1 MIDKNK
7 VIEACEILRDF
18 CQSILYC
25 YECPLNDHCRTDI
38 RVTMDNFIDDLQN
51 MTDKDSLN

>member
-18 CQSILYC
+18 CQSISYC
-25 YECPLNDHCRTDI
+25 YECPLNDHCRKDTCI
-38 RVTMDNFIDDLQN
+38 TMDNFIDDLQN